1 VSRKD
6 KLLGL
11 LSFSSAFVSLGLL
24 DLPVILLIFS
34 LLHQPSSF
42 WWLDV
47 PDLLTWWLSLHRI
60 LLTGPSPIPTLDVLG
75 TGNRCPNGL
84 LRIILHGCWSRVPI
98 MVLWSSS
105 LLVMLWRVLSYVATE
120 AVVAWHSAQVGICV
134 IVGFWWKKTPEVL
147 TDVCYILFGVRLCC
161 LVLSPVTIFQACTG
175 LFRAGWSAAVQP
187 KRLIKNVVLE
197 SYCHILFLQ
206 SYIFSDISIPLTASH
221 LSTGSGC

>member
-1 VSRKD
+1 MSQTCLHGDSLCTASYSLVQVLFLHSMCLVQATGVQMVCRC
-6 KLLGL
+6 
-11 LSFSSAFVSLGLL
+11 LS
-24 DLPVILLIFS
+24 
-34 LLHQPSSF
+34 
-42 WWLDV
+42 
-47 PDLLTWWLSLHRI
+47 
-60 LLTGPSPIPTLDVLG
+60 
-75 TGNRCPNGL
+75 C
-84 LRIILHGCWSRVPI
+84 IILHGCWSRVPI

-175 LFRAGWSAAVQP
+175 LFRAGWSAAVRP
-187 KRLIKNVVLE
+187 KRLIKNIFLE

-206 SYIFSDISIPLTASH
+206 SYMCFWYFYTLTASH

>member
-1 VSRKD
+1 MSRKD

-34 LLHQPSSF
+34 LLDQPSSF

-134 IVGFWWKKTPEVL
+134 IVGFWWKKHQRSWQMYVTFCSELGCAVWCFPPSRSFRLALAFFGRGEAQLSNQNVL
-147 TDVCYILFGVRLCC
+147 LRTY
-161 LVLSPVTIFQACTG
+161 S
-175 LFRAGWSAAVQP
+175 
-187 KRLIKNVVLE
+187 
-197 SYCHILFLQ
+197 
-206 SYIFSDISIPLTASH
+206 
-221 LSTGSGC
+221 